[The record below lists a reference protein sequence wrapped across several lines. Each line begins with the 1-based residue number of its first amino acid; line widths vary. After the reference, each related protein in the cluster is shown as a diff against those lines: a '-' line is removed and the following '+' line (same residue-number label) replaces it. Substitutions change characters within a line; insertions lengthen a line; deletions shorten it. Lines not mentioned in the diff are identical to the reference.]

1 MHACTQA
8 CTHVHME
15 THTLTLRTECC
26 TADSCI
32 HKNAFSF
39 CDTLPLPFQC
49 TESSIILCFSIDPY
63 DPSMPWACLYR
74 ETFLKQKPVFF
85 YSATSGCS
93 QLFKVKTAKLI
104 YDFWQGC
111 RANSLFR
118 NAL

>member
-26 TADSCI
+26 IADSCI

-49 TESSIILCFSIDPY
+49 TESSIVLCFSIDPY

-74 ETFLKQKPVFF
+74 ETF
-85 YSATSGCS
+85 
-93 QLFKVKTAKLI
+93 
-104 YDFWQGC
+104 
-111 RANSLFR
+111 
-118 NAL
+118 